1 MCRLVRLSRD
11 RGQSVIGMHG
21 EVFPGVIMLCREARS
36 QHGVVLITYPEWEMG
51 EVVSYEGGDW
61 IGGLEIHPV
70 YIHLSMKN
78 PTCNL
83 YFPPFLGRV
92 TKYTIVIVLWQRIY
106 AKHQDVRISKL
117 LYSCKILLKLL

>member
-11 RGQSVIGMHG
+11 RGQSVIGMYG

-61 IGGLEIHPV
+61 MGGLEIHPV
-70 YIHLSMKN
+70 YIHLSMTN

-83 YFPPFLGRV
+83 YFF
-92 TKYTIVIVLWQRIY
+92 TISMTCN
-106 AKHQDVRISKL
+106 KISYFSHRFVATYL
-117 LYSCKILLKLL
+117 C